1 MSGTAGVRPVCFGT
15 RKRDARRGQ
24 KLSPVQ
30 AGDRWNCRII
40 SELEL
45 TALGSKW
52 PFLKLVVVRC
62 EQMIP
67 VEVTD
72 FCDSGPLSTDASD

>member
-1 MSGTAGVRPVCFGT
+1 MEF
-15 RKRDARRGQ
+15 
-24 KLSPVQ
+24 
-30 AGDRWNCRII
+30 RII
-40 SELEL
+40 PDLEL

-72 FCDSGPLSTDASD
+72 FFGGSGPLSTDASD